1 MRSGQMQGVQTAQL
15 TIHRHRGCML
25 DEILIHLDDPERRP
39 FLADS
44 PHGGLTGCN
53 GDSTSGLDEAD
64 TADKP
69 PDGAI
74 HRVSNELAAR
84 LGDVALDKRACIEI
98 EVQRSASRSDSTSEE
113 ALRRDLTSR
122 GARLGRAREGTATR
136 P

>member
-53 GDSTSGLDEAD
+53 GDSTS
-64 TADKP
+64 
-69 PDGAI
+69 
-74 HRVSNELAAR
+74 
-84 LGDVALDKRACIEI
+84 
-98 EVQRSASRSDSTSEE
+98 EE
-113 ALRRDLTSR
+113 ALRRDLTR
-122 GARLGRAREGTATR
+122 PGARLGRAREGTATR